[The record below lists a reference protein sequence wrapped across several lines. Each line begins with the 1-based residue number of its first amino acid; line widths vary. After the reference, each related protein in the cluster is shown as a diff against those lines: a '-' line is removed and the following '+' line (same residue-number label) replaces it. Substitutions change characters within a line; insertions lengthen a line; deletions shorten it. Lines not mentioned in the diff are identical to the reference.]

1 MSGNIT
7 MKWAGILRPRILMSW
22 WCLENYPENC
32 CGERKT
38 QQKRIRAI
46 VPEKK
51 KMAARPGRSLRLT
64 QVEDREAMTA
74 YLLKILQPEDV
85 LLLKASNGMNL
96 SEVAKAV
103 IG

>member
-1 MSGNIT
+1 
-7 MKWAGILRPRILMSW
+7 
-22 WCLENYPENC
+22 
-32 CGERKT
+32 
-38 QQKRIRAI
+38 
-46 VPEKK
+46 
-51 KMAARPGRSLRLT
+51 
-64 QVEDREAMTA
+64 MTA